1 MKKANTKRDIVVID
15 IEATGVDTDTNEIIG
30 LSAVLLQS
38 QKVTGL
44 KYETWCN
51 APKEVDKEV
60 LKIIGKKIG
69 FFEDQPSLSDAIK
82 NLGDFINS
90 RRVVA
95 LNPTFCSALLYK
107 AGLSTEIEIEDAL
120 NIVRKNLEGFAPY
133 DYDDF
138 RWSDWLEG
146 PLQRIQPCC
155 HHLEDDFDTM
165 LIGKFLEISFND
177 NLRAQLESADWYDD

>member
-1 MKKANTKRDIVVID
+1 MGNANTKKDIVVID
-15 IEATGVDTDTNEIIG
+15 IEATGVDTETNEIIG

-38 QKVTGL
+38 EKVAGL

-51 APKEVDKEV
+51 APEEFDKEA

-107 AGLSTEIEIEDAL
+107 SGLSRKIKVEDAL
-120 NIVRKNLEGFAPY
+120 TIVRKNLEGFAPY

-138 RWSDWLEG
+138 LWSDWLSG
-146 PLQRIQPCC
+146 PLQKIQPCC
-155 HHLEDDFDTM
+155 HHLKDDFDTM

-177 NLRAQLESADWYDD
+177 NLRGQLESTDLYDD

>member
-1 MKKANTKRDIVVID
+1 MGNAKKDIVVID
-15 IEATGVDTDTNEIIG
+15 IEATGVDTETNEIIG

-38 QKVTGL
+38 QKITGL
-44 KYETWCN
+44 KYETQCN
-51 APKEVDKEV
+51 APKEFDKEA

-82 NLGDFINS
+82 NLGDFIDS
-90 RRVVA
+90 RVVVA

-107 AGLSTEIEIEDAL
+107 AGLSSEIEIEDAL
-120 NIVRKNLEGFAPY
+120 TIVRKNLEGFAPY

-138 RWSDWLEG
+138 LWSDWLSG

-155 HHLEDDFDTM
+155 NHLKDDFDTM

-177 NLRAQLESADWYDD
+177 NLRAQLKIADWYDD

>member
-30 LSAVLLQS
+30 LSSVLLQS
-38 QKVTGL
+38 HKVTGL

-51 APKEVDKEV
+51 SPKGIDKEA
-60 LKIIGKKIG
+60 LKIIGKKLG
-69 FFEDQPSLSDAIK
+69 FFEDQPSLTDAI
-82 NLGDFINS
+82 NNIGDFINS

-177 NLRAQLESADWYDD
+177 NLRAQLESADCYDD

>member
-1 MKKANTKRDIVVID
+1 MQRVNTMKDIVVID
-15 IEATGVDTDTNEIIG
+15 IETTGVNTDTHEIIG

-51 APKEVDKEV
+51 APNEFDKEA
-60 LKIIGKKIG
+60 LRIIGKKLG
-69 FFEDQPSLSDAIK
+69 FFEDQPSLSDAIN
-82 NLGDFINS
+82 NLGDFING

-120 NIVRKNLEGFAPY
+120 KVVRKNLEGFAPY

-138 RWSDWLEG
+138 LWSDWLNG

-155 HHLEDDFDTM
+155 HYLKDDFGT
-165 LIGKFLEISFND
+165 LVIAKFLEISFND

>member
-1 MKKANTKRDIVVID
+1 MGNPNMMKYIVVID
-15 IEATGVDTDTNEIIG
+15 IESTGVDTDTNEIIG
-30 LSAVLLQS
+30 ISSVLIQS
-38 QKVTGL
+38 QKVTGF

-51 APKEVDKEV
+51 APKEVDKEA

-82 NLGDFINS
+82 NLGDFIDS
-90 RRVVA
+90 RVVVA
-95 LNPTFCSALLYK
+95 LNPAFCSALLYK
-107 AGLSTEIEIEDAL
+107 AGLSSEIEIEDAL
-120 NIVRKNLEGFAPY
+120 TIVRKNLEGFAPY

-155 HHLEDDFDTM
+155 HHLKDDFDTM
-165 LIGKFLEISFND
+165 LIAKFLEISFNE

>member
-30 LSAVLLQS
+30 LSSVLLQS

-51 APKEVDKEV
+51 SPKDFDKEA
-60 LKIIGKKIG
+60 LKIIGKKLG
-69 FFEDQPSLSDAIK
+69 FLEDQPSLTDAIN
-82 NLGDFINS
+82 NLGDFINN

-107 AGLSTEIEIEDAL
+107 AGVST
-120 NIVRKNLEGFAPY
+120 
-133 DYDDF
+133 
-138 RWSDWLEG
+138 
-146 PLQRIQPCC
+146 
-155 HHLEDDFDTM
+155 
-165 LIGKFLEISFND
+165 
-177 NLRAQLESADWYDD
+177 